1 MECITFPE
9 NREENQLSNAN
20 QIYFP
25 DIFIQTSIHDSGMP
39 HDPPR
44 ILQTTMQSLIFP
56 TRKDVVLLFGSIHFI
71 WVFYAFL
78 YCFCHWTNAVLN
90 PGPLKRLTK
99 IACLHSFN
107 QKKRLLTDGE
117 GGIWGQWGKSPCHF
131 LCPIQERFGQQELA
145 FARLWQLEETVMSAI
160 LGWTV

>member
-1 MECITFPE
+1 M
-9 NREENQLSNAN
+9 
-20 QIYFP
+20 
-25 DIFIQTSIHDSGMP
+25 
-39 HDPPR
+39 
-44 ILQTTMQSLIFP
+44 P
-56 TRKDVVLLFGSIHFI
+56 TRSIFQTFLYKQVFMIVACLMILLEFSKPQCRVLFSPPERTLFYYLGRFILFGSFMR
-71 WVFYAFL
+71 FL

-107 QKKRLLTDGE
+107 QKQRLLTDGE
-117 GGIWGQWGKSPCHF
+117 GCIWGQWGKSPCHF

-145 FARLWQLEETVMSAI
+145 FARLWQLEETVKSAI

>member
-56 TRKDVVLLFGSIHFI
+56 TRKDVLLFGSIRFI
-71 WVFYAFL
+71 WVFYAFF
-78 YCFCHWTNAVLN
+78 FCIAFVI
-90 PGPLKRLTK
+90 GPMP
-99 IACLHSFN
+99 F
-107 QKKRLLTDGE
+107 
-117 GGIWGQWGKSPCHF
+117 
-131 LCPIQERFGQQELA
+131 
-145 FARLWQLEETVMSAI
+145 
-160 LGWTV
+160 